1 MLDSTKF
8 SSFAISII
16 QTLQDNNFEAYLVG
30 GCIRDALTGIRPKD
44 FDIATNATPEEVRK
58 LFKAS
63 RIIGKRFK
71 LVHVFSRTEL
81 IEVATFRAGKLKKQN
96 SDTLVKDE
104 SGKILR
110 DNTWGTIQQDCHRRD
125 FTVNALYYCPVKD
138 QIQDFHAGLKHIN
151 KKILVSIGD
160 PQGRFEEDPV
170 RALRAV
176 RFSTKLGFK
185 IDNKIKDAI
194 YDLSLIH
201 I

>member
-160 PQGRFEEDPV
+160 PQG
-170 RALRAV
+170 
-176 RFSTKLGFK
+176 
-185 IDNKIKDAI
+185 
-194 YDLSLIH
+194 LSLIH
-201 I
+201 ISEPTRRS